1 MDGQGGSTTDVKDF
15 NKILT
20 HEEQFSK
27 LNTHLR
33 QFNKFI
39 SRVDRDGLCILNSF
53 LVGYSAIGLE
63 CSLDGLKQLLQDQF

>member
-1 MDGQGGSTTDVKDF
+1 MDDQGGGAMDGADF

-20 HEEQFSK
+20 QEEQLSK

-39 SRVDRDGLCILNSF
+39 RRVDRCNA
-53 LVGYSAIGLE
+53 V
-63 CSLDGLKQLLQDQF
+63 